1 MFHNFKLYDEET
13 LLFNSCFVDDEDIE
27 YAHKHRFNV
36 LYTETRY
43 TDTFSLINRFTKM
56 GYKMEIVEEQ
66 HKAPDGI
73 ALEPKLYAKFVL
85 TDTEE
90 KPR

>member
-1 MFHNFKLYDEET
+1 
-13 LLFNSCFVDDEDIE
+13 
-27 YAHKHRFNV
+27 
-36 LYTETRY
+36 
-43 TDTFSLINRFTKM
+43 M

-73 ALEPKLYAKFVL
+73 VLEPKLYAKFVIA
-85 TDTEE
+85 DAEE